1 MTFEVRNVY
10 INLQWTPVLV
20 VTTETEQ
27 EFFGVSFTETKES
40 GGMFYVTTYIVRPAI
55 WRHYPPGYDAS
66 NPDTHK
72 YMFILVERRT
82 EVVTNQ
88 AAAANAAQ
96 LEEYAQAL
104 NILGVETEEVATD
117 EG

>member
-27 EFFGVSFTETKES
+27 DFYNISFTEKKEV
-40 GGMFYVTTYIVRPAI
+40 GNEIHVTTYIVRPAI
-55 WRHYPPGYDAS
+55 WKHYPPGYDAS

-72 YMFILVERRT
+72 YMFILQEQRA
-82 EVVTNQ
+82 EVYENESV
-88 AAAANAAQ
+88 A
-96 LEEYAQAL
+96 EYGEAL
-104 NILGVETEEVATD
+104 NILGVETEEEVTTD
-117 EG
+117 A